1 MTHLVPGMTSAAK
14 SATAS
19 EVLDVVAIDV
29 TELVMERTNP
39 DSGG

>member
-1 MTHLVPGMTSAAK
+1 MTWFITGMTSAAK

-19 EVLDVVAIDV
+19 EVLDVVAVDV